1 MSRSPPLYRKE
12 RLRLGW
18 GECPH
23 ALSLSQLLSG
33 ALSQFLAELGDT
45 TPWLIQ
51 MSTAENVLMDRDGD
65 RVGLG
70 RHAVYLRPG
79 D

>member
-1 MSRSPPLYRKE
+1 MSRSPSLYRKE
-12 RLRLGW
+12 KPRLGW
-18 GECPH
+18 SECPY

-33 ALSQFLAELGDT
+33 ALSPFLADLGDT

-70 RHAVYLRPG
+70 RQAVYLRPG